1 MFPKYFMYYFR
12 RPMEERE
19 QDILVKSGEVFMR
32 YGIKSVTMDD
42 VASKL
47 GISKK
52 TLYQFVSNKDELVFK
67 CIEVLS
73 DRDQKVIDGI
83 CAMDVNAIDQNFEIS
98 KYLVSMMRKLHPS
111 IHFDLQKYH
120 PEAWARL
127 QSIKQENIHR
137 CTVDNINKGIKEGLY
152 RDDLNPQVIS
162 KIYLSR
168 FDVIFDGELFPFP
181 EFSFTDVIW
190 ELFRYHIRGIANGK
204 GVEYLKK
211 KVQKERT
218 QL

>member
-1 MFPKYFMYYFR
+1 
-12 RPMEERE
+12 MEERE
-19 QDILVKSGEVFMR
+19 KDILEKSGQVFMR
-32 YGIKSVTMDD
+32 FGIKSVTMDD

-52 TLYQFVSNKDELVFK
+52 TLYQFVSNKDELVYK
-67 CIEVLS
+67 CIQVLS

-83 CAMDVNAIDQNFEIS
+83 CAMDLNAIDQNFEIS
-98 KYLVSMMRKLHPS
+98 KFLVSMMREMHPS
-111 IHFDLQKYH
+111 IHFDLHKYH
-120 PEAWARL
+120 PEAWSKL

-137 CTVDNINKGIKEGLY
+137 CTMENIEKGMAEGLY
-152 RDDLNPQVIS
+152 RDDLNVQVIS

-190 ELFRYHIRGIANGK
+190 ELFRYHIRGIANEN
-204 GVEYLKK
+204 GVKYLQK
-211 KVQKERT
+211 KVLNERT